1 MAVLTE
7 PTPQRLFTAL
17 RPSAPRRNGS
27 VLRVRHSP
35 CNWLQVNEN
44 ETDPIHL
51 SFLHTR
57 LFGVQFEPVYGEI
70 PTMEWMETPTGMI
83 YITVRRWGEYLYLRT
98 NDMLLP
104 NAVRVAGIN
113 DGEGDTLFDRR
124 GSTFSWVVPVD
135 DTRCFSIG
143 WSDID
148 KELAIPGGTGYVD
161 RRSSR
166 GAYVVGA
173 GDVGQTGAPAY
184 EERQRAPGDWDAW
197 VSQGPITLHSREH
210 LGSTDRGVI
219 MYRKLVR
226 RGIRVVAEGHA
237 PKGVHFEGTGEA
249 PHLLQQ
255 HRGPDPGARRSGG
268 GPAPAD
274 RIRARGDEAHPRRR
288 VFQGGAGLRRPPGP
302 RGDSARPRLIAWRP
316 HGRGLEKQR
325 QHPDTGADPVP
336 VQRPV
341 RAVCA
346 HTS

>member
-1 MAVLTE
+1 MRGTLPATISRAFPGTGTFDLH
-7 PTPQRLFTAL
+7 
-17 RPSAPRRNGS
+17 SGRNGS

-57 LFGVQFEPVYGEI
+57 LFGVQFEPVYAEI
-70 PTMEWMETPTGMI
+70 PTMEWMETPTGMV

-113 DGEGDTLFDRR
+113 DGEGETLFDRR
-124 GSTFSWVVPVD
+124 GSTLSWVVPVD

-161 RRSSR
+161 RRSGR

-197 VSQGPITLHSREH
+197 VSQGPVTSRPVLTLSYPPRSGNDSKSLFTSIRPGRGAVHEHHSR
-210 LGSTDRGVI
+210 
-219 MYRKLVR
+219 
-226 RGIRVVAEGHA
+226 
-237 PKGVHFEGTGEA
+237 P
-249 PHLLQQ
+249 
-255 HRGPDPGARRSGG
+255 
-268 GPAPAD
+268 
-274 RIRARGDEAHPRRR
+274 
-288 VFQGGAGLRRPPGP
+288 
-302 RGDSARPRLIAWRP
+302 
-316 HGRGLEKQR
+316 
-325 QHPDTGADPVP
+325 
-336 VQRPV
+336 
-341 RAVCA
+341 
-346 HTS
+346 